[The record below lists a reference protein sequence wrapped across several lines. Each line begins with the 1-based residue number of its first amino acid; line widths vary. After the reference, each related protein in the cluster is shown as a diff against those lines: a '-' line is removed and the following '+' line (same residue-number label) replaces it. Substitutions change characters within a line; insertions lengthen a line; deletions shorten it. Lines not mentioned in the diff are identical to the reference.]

1 MHSRAA
7 SQRNSRIKRA
17 RGCETTVGGA
27 HKCHRGAGA
36 DNPYGFST
44 TQKRL
49 LDRSQPLAKRMRV
62 VCSLRA
68 VAGQGTVEALA
79 SCLDDESALLRHEV
93 AYALGQKEE
102 ASAVGVLI
110 KALREDQDSM
120 VRHEAAEALGAINV
134 AEAEKV
140 LEEFEN
146 CDCEPLAHTCQLAL
160 DRIRWSRSKKN
171 AETNGEGANLNAAH
185 PLICFW
191 QTCTNQPTNA
201 PPAPPFSPLV
211 PTSGSRGGGVK
222 STRHH
227 NHRRCSS

>member
-1 MHSRAA
+1 MVPRR
-7 SQRNSRIKRA
+7 Q
-17 RGCETTVGGA
+17 
-27 HKCHRGAGA
+27 
-36 DNPYGFST
+36 
-44 TQKRL
+44 QKRL

-110 KALREDQDSM
+110 KALKEDQDSM

-160 DRIRWSRSKKN
+160 DRIRWSRSKKDAASN
-171 AETNGEGANLNAAH
+171 GQGAYLHVIRSRIHSLAHAPASLCTNPPSLLPIDCECGCGRTAKGSMITRNFCRIENEPGCRDAQH
-185 PLICFW
+185 PL
-191 QTCTNQPTNA
+191 TSLSLSLSLSLSASEPTLYSLL
-201 PPAPPFSPLV
+201 PAP
-211 PTSGSRGGGVK
+211 SR
-222 STRHH
+222 RA
-227 NHRRCSS
+227 